1 MRPIVFTAAVFIQP
15 MHCFVGPSL
24 GWRRTPRTTRQQ
36 LADNSYSYVND
47 ARTVV
52 TKPSIIDQSEAA
64 AAVSRQQERV
74 DLDSDRAQAY
84 QRQLQTVVAISNV
97 DNNDN
102 DDTAPISL
110 SSSKIT
116 TTTEIAATND
126 YRRGLLTIGFCT
138 LVFASMTPVMHAALD
153 GAQAPPVL
161 LLNAAVSVI
170 AYLFLGLAGPLL
182 EQMIPL
188 PSSLVGPEKQVA
200 TITPAVMKSAFSK
213 DWFGSQTT
221 TTTTSSTALRAG
233 LELGLWKFLGTTAN
247 LYGLSY
253 TTSDHGAF
261 LIQLTT
267 LIVPV
272 VQGLQGVPIP
282 QRIQTSVALALAGVA
297 LFTQDH
303 GSYVAAAAAAEATTT
318 LSSSP
323 SLLLGDAL
331 CVLAACFYATYDL
344 RLFGWGKQ
352 VAPRELITN
361 KIATQA
367 ALSVGLLL
375 AAPGAWLQAQEFVTS
390 RSSSGILSDS
400 GTLLALIAWSGIM
413 VNAIVPF
420 LQVGGQQAIGPTRSQ
435 TIYASQPLWAS
446 IMSFFFLGETVGVAG
461 LVGGSAFLSALFLAA
476 TAKAPDPNCEA
487 ELCEV

>member
-1 MRPIVFTAAVFIQP
+1 MTER
-15 MHCFVGPSL
+15 
-24 GWRRTPRTTRQQ
+24 
-36 LADNSYSYVND
+36 
-47 ARTVV
+47 
-52 TKPSIIDQSEAA
+52 SIIDQGEAA
-64 AAVSRQQERV
+64 VAVSRQQQRV
-74 DLDSDRAQAY
+74 ELDNDNALPY
-84 QRQLQTVVAISNV
+84 QRQLQSVVPISNV
-97 DNNDN
+97 DNNEN

-110 SSSKIT
+110 SSPTART
-116 TTTEIAATND
+116 TAKTVATND

-138 LVFASMTPVMHAALD
+138 LVFASMTPVMHTALD

-161 LLNAAVSVI
+161 LLNAAVSVT
-170 AYLFLGLAGPLL
+170 AYLFLSLAGPLL
-182 EQMIPL
+182 EQLIPL
-188 PSSLVGPEKQVA
+188 PSSVMVEPEQAKA
-200 TITPAVMKSAFSK
+200 ETPSAMKSANQENWFRSK
-213 DWFGSQTT
+213 P
-221 TTTTSSTALRAG
+221 STALSAG

-267 LIVPV
+267 LIVPA

-303 GSYVAAAAAAEATTT
+303 GSAVAAATAKATTI
-318 LSSSP
+318 LSSS
-323 SLLLGDAL
+323 SIFLGDAL

-344 RLFGWGKQ
+344 RLFRWGKQ

-375 AAPGAWLQAQEFVTS
+375 AAPGAWLQAHEFLASLCGT
-390 RSSSGILSDS
+390 GILFDS

-446 IMSFFFLGETVGVAG
+446 SMSFFFLGETVGVVG

-476 TAKAPDPNCEA
+476 TAEAPDPNCEA
-487 ELCEV
+487 EQCEV